1 MLDSRL
7 HNMSRLIFVVSL
19 IGASWLTRQTEGD
32 WVYGGWCHKDAG
44 DFPRRLLLLRHS
56 VVVFIVRVVRVD
68 VIVVRIFH
76 FAEP

>member
-7 HNMSRLIFVVSL
+7 HNISGLIVVASL
-19 IGASWLTRQTEGD
+19 IGVSWLNRWTEGD

-56 VVVFIVRVVRVD
+56 VVVFVVRVV
-68 VIVVRIFH
+68 
-76 FAEP
+76 